1 MKRKGILFGA
11 AMLAALAS
19 GCAEDAAPGGGAG
32 GNAGTGGTAGI
43 GGGGGATATTDL
55 SLEFTDLPE
64 LGADFVYEGWLITDD
79 GPISTG
85 RFTVDSDGA
94 LSESSFSVDALDASS
109 AGAFVLT
116 IEPTTGDD
124 PAPSDTHIVAGDL
137 AEGSAQL
144 SIAHAAALGDD
155 FTGAVGEYIL
165 AAPTGGEGTPF
176 QYGIWWLIP
185 GEPPSPG
192 LALPVLPAGWAYEGW
207 VASADGPVSTGRFT
221 DAAAADS
228 DGAGPDAGPETDA
241 APPFPGQDF
250 VDPSRDL
257 SDGYTAVISVEPD
270 PDDGAAPFFIKPL
283 VHPIASVEPP
293 TTQVMDNNAE
303 ATSPTGTATL
313 TP

>member
-1 MKRKGILFGA
+1 MKSTGILFGA
-11 AMLAALAS
+11 AVLAVFAY

-32 GNAGTGGTAGI
+32 GSAGTGGTAGV
-43 GGGGGATATTDL
+43 GGGATGTADL

-64 LGADFVYEGWLITDD
+64 LGPDFVYEGWLITDD
-79 GPISTG
+79 GPVSTG
-85 RFTVDSDGA
+85 RFTVDSDGMP
-94 LSESSFSVDALDASS
+94 SESSFSVDALDAGA

-185 GEPPSPG
+185 GEPPSAG
-192 LALPVLPAGWAYEGW
+192 LALPNLPGGWAYEGW

-221 DAAAADS
+221 DVAAADS
-228 DGAGPDAGPETDA
+228 DGAGPDAGPETGA

-250 VDPSRDL
+250 VGPSRDL
-257 SDGYTAVISVEPD
+257 TDGYTAVISVEPD
-270 PDDGAAPFFIKPL
+270 PDDSTGPFFIKPL

-293 TTQVMDNNAE
+293 TTQAMDNNAA

>member
-1 MKRKGILFGA
+1 MKRKEILFGA
-11 AMLAALAS
+11 AMLAVFAC
-19 GCAEDAAPGGGAG
+19 GCAEDAGPGDGAG
-32 GNAGTGGTAGI
+32 GNAGTGGTAGV
-43 GGGGGATATTDL
+43 GGGETGTADL

-64 LGADFVYEGWLITDD
+64 LGPDFVYEGWLITDD
-79 GPISTG
+79 GPVSTG
-85 RFTVDSDGA
+85 RFTVDSDGMP
-94 LSESSFSVDALDASS
+94 SESSFSVDAVDAGA

-116 IEPTTGDD
+116 LEPTTGDD

-137 AEGSAQL
+137 AEGSAEL

-165 AAPTGGEGTPF
+165 AAPTGGEETPF

-185 GEPPSPG
+185 GEPPSSG
-192 LALPVLPAGWAYEGW
+192 LALPDLPAGWAYEGW

-221 DAAAADS
+221 DVAATDS
-228 DGAGPDAGPETDA
+228 DGAGPDAGPETGA

-257 SDGYTAVISVEPD
+257 TDGYTAVISVEPD
-270 PDDGAAPFFIKPL
+270 PDDSTAPFFIKPL

-293 TTQVMDNNAE
+293 TTQVMGNNAA

-313 TP
+313 TL